1 MKRYLLALSLGP
13 VQSLIGAARRTRDL
27 WCGSWLLS
35 EAARAAA
42 RALNAQQSGCLIF
55 PALGDPNHSGPP
67 CELAPQDQP
76 EEEAN
81 VSNILRAVVD
91 MPDAEAMRTLCRH
104 AKEAAVGR
112 LVELGEEARED
123 LGAELREDVWK
134 AQIDDILEFYAA
146 WVPLGD
152 YGEASGQLGRALAA
166 RKATRDFAPS
176 RPLATSGLRKS
187 SLDGAFETVLPDWKN
202 HQAPPQLRLSKNE
215 QLDALGVMK
224 RIAGV
229 SEQFT
234 AYSRVA
240 AHPWIEDLDEEQQRR
255 LREAYAPMV
264 ELKLA
269 TRVSGNNG
277 TYGALPY
284 DGQLLFSS
292 RLEQELSEA
301 APGHEK
307 DKLRDLQKCIHQI
320 AQSTTAARPTTLGE
334 PVPYAAILK
343 ADGDRMGKFLSE
355 AGNVEQSR
363 RISRALHDFASQV
376 RPIVQEHRGHAIY
389 AGGDDVLALV
399 PLPRSIECA
408 KALAEQFQKSLASV
422 ADELNVCE
430 SDRPTLSAG
439 IGIGYFMEPLGA
451 LRERAERAEAL
462 AKGNGTDSPRNALAI
477 ILGIRS
483 GGEHEVRVKWDD
495 DAMGDLLALVQAFRE
510 DKLPSRV
517 AYDVRGIDRRL
528 AWLRGDDG
536 EDAKGMIDAELRRLL
551 DRARTSDGAKLD
563 ANRRERVERHV
574 RRMGLAEAADSLI
587 VARWLSART
596 ASELGE
602 R

>member
-1 MKRYLLALSLGP
+1 MTRYLVTLSLGP

-42 RALNAQQSGCLIF
+42 RELDAQYPGCLIF
-55 PALGDPNHSGPP
+55 PSPAQRR
-67 CELAPQDQP
+67 ELAPQDQP
-76 EEEAN
+76 RGEAN
-81 VSNILRAVVD
+81 VSNILRAVVEVS
-91 MPDAEAMRTLCRH
+91 DAKAVRTLCQL
-104 AKEAAVGR
+104 AKREAAKR
-112 LVELGEEARED
+112 LIELGENARKKMR
-123 LGAELREDVWK
+123 GQLRDEVWE
-134 AQIDDILEFYAA
+134 AQIDSILESYAA
-146 WVPLGD
+146 WVPLGTD
-152 YGEASGQLGRALAA
+152 YDKASRRLNRALAA
-166 RKATRDFAPS
+166 RKATRNFAPS
-176 RPLATSGLRKS
+176 RPLATNGLPKS
-187 SLDGAFETVLPDWKN
+187 SLDGAFETVLPKWDNKN
-202 HQAPPQLRLSKNE
+202 HPARLQLRLSENE

-224 RIAGV
+224 RIAGD

-234 AYSRVA
+234 AYSRIA
-240 AHPWIEDLDEEQQRR
+240 ADPWVDDLNGEHQER
-255 LREAYAPMV
+255 LRQAYAPMV
-264 ELKLA
+264 KMERA
-269 TRVSGNNG
+269 TRVSGNKRRDSSTGDANSI
-277 TYGALPY
+277 YGALPY

-292 RLEQELSEA
+292 RLKQELSEA
-301 APGHEK
+301 APDQK
-307 DKLRDLQKCIHQI
+307 DKLQALEACIRQI
-320 AQSTTAARPTTLGE
+320 ARSAGE

-343 ADGDRMGKFLSE
+343 ADGDRMGHFLSK

-376 RPIVQEHRGHAIY
+376 RPIVQDHRGHAIY

-408 KALAEQFQKSLASV
+408 KALARQFKASLAPV
-422 ADELNVCE
+422 AEELSGGE
-430 SDRPTLSAG
+430 ADRPTLSAG

-451 LRERAERAEAL
+451 LRARAERAEAL
-462 AKGNGTDSPRNALAI
+462 AKGNDTDSPRNALAI

-483 GGEHEVRVKWDD
+483 GGEHEVRVKWDDD

-536 EDAKGMIDAELRRLL
+536 EDAKGMIDAEIRRLL
-551 DRARTSDGAKLD
+551 DRARTSAGVELD
-563 ANRRERVERHV
+563 TDQRERVKQRV
-574 RRMGLAEAADSLI
+574 RQMGLAEAADSLI